1 MSSTEIALDILISL
15 SVIEESLLYYLES
28 NRLGSSQEVL
38 DSFEDY
44 LASLDNLPI
53 INPSDMFDRIKDVEN
68 AISRLAPPPVLGDLI

>member
-53 INPSDMFDRIKDVEN
+53 INPSEMFDRIKDVEN
-68 AISRLAPPPVLGDLI
+68 SISRLSPPPVLGDLI